1 MFGLGFIKGTVLT
14 LTAGII
20 AGLVIKKVCKS
31 KKDKSQNLNNNSED
45 TIQDIANTEAEINN

>member
-31 KKDKSQNLNNNSED
+31 KKDKSQNLNNN
-45 TIQDIANTEAEINN
+45 